1 MSLGDD
7 MDDDTLEIGLDRR
20 MAFKASKKR
29 DIW

>member
-7 MDDDTLEIGLDRR
+7 MDDDTLKLGLDRR
-20 MAFKASKKR
+20 TAFKASKKR